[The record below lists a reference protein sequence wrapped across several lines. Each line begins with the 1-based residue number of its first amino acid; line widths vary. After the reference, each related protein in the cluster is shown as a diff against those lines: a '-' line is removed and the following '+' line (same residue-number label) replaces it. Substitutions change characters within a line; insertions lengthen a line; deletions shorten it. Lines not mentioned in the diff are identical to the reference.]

1 MPPTL
6 PAPLTPRGAS
16 PAASSPPPPPPTD
29 PQVTKARKQ
38 EEDDSLSDA
47 GTYTIETDAQD
58 QEVEEARKMID
69 QVPCGQW
76 GRGAQPGHRL

>member
-1 MPPTL
+1 MLQSTGSRTHRL
-6 PAPLTPRGAS
+6 QYLSIRAGTGCL
-16 PAASSPPPPPPTD
+16 
-29 PQVTKARKQ
+29 Q
-38 EEDDSLSDA
+38 DDSLSDA